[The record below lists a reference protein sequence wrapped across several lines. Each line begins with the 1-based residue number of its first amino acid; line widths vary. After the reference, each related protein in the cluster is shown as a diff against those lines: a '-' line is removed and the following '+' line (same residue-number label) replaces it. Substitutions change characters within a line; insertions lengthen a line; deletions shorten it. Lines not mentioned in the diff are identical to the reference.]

1 MRRSRA
7 ALAVLIGV
15 IVVVLGVSVVSFA
28 AANRSDSDSVKSDD
42 VALSA
47 SVSKDRPHSTMLSG
61 ISNIKASKVE
71 TTKITLTWDTVD
83 DAAGYYVY
91 FRDIDKVGEYSLS
104 AKVKKPTAAIDK
116 LTPTT
121 RYQFRVTAYTQK
133 DGVIYECP
141 ASEIEVLTKTGEVSN
156 LQPERSS
163 DVLKFSWAKTDKAT
177 GYDIHRACKAT
188 DNKFEFCKSVN
199 STTTEFED
207 KDVKEGELYTY
218 RVIPFRTVNNVK
230 YYSEEG
236 KTISLI
242 SGLGA
247 PADLMAISSN
257 TRVTLYW
264 KAKKLASGYNIY
276 MAEDKNGKYKLLGNT
291 DDTSYS
297 TEKLTADKTYYF
309 RVQPYKKINK
319 KTVNGTW
326 SNLSIKAAKESGESN
341 STHKSNVAGSGT
353 YVEVSIK
360 QQHLWFYE
368 KGKLTLETD
377 VVTGNADG
385 ECDTPTGKFTM
396 TSRALDTTLT
406 GTGYSSFVN
415 YWMGFYGGYGIHDA
429 SWRSS
434 FGGTIY
440 KGNGSHGCVNT
451 PFDKVKYIYEHTDYG
466 TPVYVY

>member
-1 MRRSRA
+1 MRKSRL
-7 ALAVLIGV
+7 ALTVLIGV
-15 IVVVLGVSVVSFA
+15 IVVVLGISVVSFA
-28 AANRSDSDSVKSDD
+28 AANRGNSDSPKSDD

-47 SVSKDRPHSTMLSG
+47 SVSKDRPRSTMLSG
-61 ISNIKASKVE
+61 ITNIKASIVE
-71 TTKITLTWDTVD
+71 TQKITLTWDAVD
-83 DAAGYYVY
+83 DASGYYVY
-91 FRDIDKVGEYSLS
+91 MRDIDKVGEYALS
-104 AKVKKPTAAIDK
+104 AKVDKPTAAVDK

-121 RYQFRVTAYTQK
+121 RYQFKVTAYSSK

-141 ASEIEVLTKTGEVSN
+141 ANEFV
-156 LQPERSS
+156 
-163 DVLKFSWAKTDKAT
+163 
-177 GYDIHRACKAT
+177 
-188 DNKFEFCKSVN
+188 FCKSVN

-218 RVIPFRTVNNVK
+218 RVIPFRTVNDVK
-230 YYSEEG
+230 YYSEKG
-236 KTISLI
+236 KTIDLL
-242 SGLGA
+242 SGLSA

-257 TRVTLYW
+257 TRITLYW

-276 MAEDKNGKYKLLGNT
+276 MAEGKYGKYKLLGNT
-291 DDTSYS
+291 EDTSYS
-297 TEKLTADKTYYF
+297 TEKLKAGETYYF
-309 RVQPYKKINK
+309 HVQPYKKMDK
-319 KTVNGTW
+319 KTITGTW
-326 SNLSIKAAKESGESN
+326 SSLNIKAAKESDETHSA
-341 STHKSNVAGSGT
+341 HKSSVAGSGT

-406 GTGYSSFVN
+406 GPGYSSFVN
-415 YWMGFYGGYGIHDA
+415 YWMGFYGGCGIHDA

-451 PFDKVKYIYEHTDYG
+451 PLEKVKYIYEHTDYG